1 MLEAQSGRVRCLFL
15 YLPEEWI
22 NHYLSNSRYLKW
34 KGSRCYTLSK
44 TASVSDLWGH
54 ESWDSVGSNMQL
66 LNILIQLLC
75 TCKVSVDRQCLFSQR
90 WPYILAFNAHSPVPI
105 RVHRCVFRRARVILP
120 LGQSFASAMVR
131 QCLYRLKPG
140 SHQVETSLL
149 SCSQPTFLSAFFHEG
164 QWRWW
169 HNPHVTAASPLC
181 LTVMRPGSRAKGAV
195 ANNVQPSAS
204 GQARLSNQ
212 VPQVLTLQ
220 SNHSILIHLTSKHW
234 LWDWHL
240 LLSNQRKCYSKHKK
254 AMFISRGLR
263 LQYMVTQLAW
273 MR

>member
-90 WPYILAFNAHSPVPI
+90 WPYILAFNEHSPVPI
-105 RVHRCVFRRARVILP
+105 RVHKMCFQKSKGDTTPWPIFRLCNGEAVSVQTETWEPSSGNILA
-120 LGQSFASAMVR
+120 F
-131 QCLYRLKPG
+131 
-140 SHQVETSLL
+140 LL
-149 SCSQPTFLSAFFHEG
+149 SAYIPVSLFSWGT
-164 QWRWW
+164 
-169 HNPHVTAASPLC
+169 VTL
-181 LTVMRPGSRAKGAV
+181 V
-195 ANNVQPSAS
+195 A
-204 GQARLSNQ
+204 
-212 VPQVLTLQ
+212 
-220 SNHSILIHLTSKHW
+220 
-234 LWDWHL
+234 
-240 LLSNQRKCYSKHKK
+240 
-254 AMFISRGLR
+254 
-263 LQYMVTQLAW
+263 
-273 MR
+273 